1 MCSGEVAQDVWTL
14 PGAVGSELRRNV
26 REGFPREVLRVSL
39 EFTWF
44 IGGHV
49 EKAVPLERP
58 P

>member
-1 MCSGEVAQDVWTL
+1 MWTL